1 MGPDQ
6 ARRNPYA
13 HLLTPCLGLEEP
25 PIRRCLL
32 ASPLLTIPTCFAQT
46 A

>member
-25 PIRRCLL
+25 PSAGAFWPVR
-32 ASPLLTIPTCFAQT
+32 S
-46 A
+46 

>member
-25 PIRRCLL
+25 PPSAGAFWPVR
-32 ASPLLTIPTCFAQT
+32 S
-46 A
+46 